1 MTAIWA
7 AVISVVGTVL
17 LIPLALLLKGN
28 LVFAGRVKEQ
38 VEDATR
44 SLRNRL
50 TDLQKELSESKK
62 KEREAH
68 QEAVTWKQSYDT
80 LKDAFDKQNDLLERQ
95 QMTSEIIDKVMVA
108 VNTRL
113 EQNRGVSGP

>member
-17 LIPLALLLKGN
+17 LVPLGLFLSGRLM
-28 LVFAGRVKEQ
+28 LAGRVRELITT
-38 VEDATR
+38 AT
-44 SLRNRL
+44 
-50 TDLQKELSESKK
+50 KELQDKYDAL
-62 KEREAH
+62 KEKLVEADRKVVEAR
-68 QEAVTWKQSYDT
+68 QEAATWKQTYDT

-95 QMTSEIIDKVMVA
+95 QLTSEIIDKVMSA

-113 EQNRGVSGP
+113 EQNRGTSSP